1 MSAQAHYFKIGL
13 FVIIAVAIAVVA
25 IVVLGAGAIFQKRVM
40 VETYFDTSVQG
51 LDRGSPVK
59 YRGVQIGKV
68 EDIALVAATYDV
80 DRRHIM
86 VRMSLVVQ
94 DLGDLTRDQVLKA
107 IKTDVDKGLRVHLAP
122 QGLTGTAYMEWDF
135 VDPAYNPPMKIDWQS
150 KYLYIPST
158 PNTIARLSD
167 ALDKVMRSFDKFDL
181 QSLTSNMEQIVS
193 KINDM
198 LGGVDAKELSRQAV
212 LLVAETRETNQ
223 KIGQLV
229 LGAEK
234 PLKQIV
240 TDASLTMAGA
250 RRVMETSGKPLA
262 QSISTLKETTATINH
277 MAKNLDTFSA
287 GLPSTLSQLRTTL
300 ERLDRLVAFQ
310 QQDIEKVVVNIRQI
324 SENVKELT
332 ENAKRYPAQSLFG
345 APPPKSSVGEKR

>member
-13 FVIIAVAIAVVA
+13 FVIIAVAIAIVA

-51 LDRGSPVK
+51 LDKGSPVK

-68 EDIALVAATYDV
+68 EEISMVAAVYDV

-86 VRMSLVVQ
+86 VRMSLTIQ
-94 DLGDLTRDQVLKA
+94 DFGDLTKEQVYTSLKG
-107 IKTDVDKGLRVHLAP
+107 DVEKGLRVHLAP

-135 VDPAYNPPMKIDWQS
+135 VDPTYNHPMKIDWKP

-167 ALDKVMRSFDKFDL
+167 ALDRVMRTFDKIDIRDL
-181 QSLTSNMEQIVS
+181 ALNMEQIVS
-193 KINDM
+193 KVNDK
-198 LGGVDAKELSRQAV
+198 LGGVDVKEISRQAV

-223 KIGQLV
+223 KIGQLI
-229 LGAEK
+229 LKSEK
-234 PLKQIV
+234 PLKQILA
-240 TDASLTMAGA
+240 DASQTMAGA

-262 QSISTLKETTATINH
+262 QSISTLKGTTATIDH

-287 GLPSTLSQLRTTL
+287 GLPNTLSQLRTTL

-332 ENAKRYPAQSLFG
+332 ENAKMYPAQSLFG
-345 APPPKSSVGEKR
+345 NAPSKSHPGEKR